1 MGLLKRIT
9 RGKTSMPP
17 RLSVHGGEGVG
28 KSSTAAQAPA
38 PIFIQTEDGLGEID
52 CAKFPL
58 ARSLDDVLN
67 ALSELYTA
75 QHAFQTVVIDS
86 LDWLER
92 LIFDRVC
99 QDYGVKCIEKADGG
113 YSRGYKHALVHW
125 RAILEGLD
133 ALRNEKGMAVILI
146 AHSKV
151 ERFEDPEAP
160 AYDRYVPR
168 IHHLAAAMICEWSD
182 MVLFATRRIRT
193 QTEDAGFNRVRT
205 IATGI
210 GADGGERILRTVGS
224 PACIAKN
231 RYNLPAEIPLSWAA
245 LMDGMN
251 QNTSNQNAK
260 GA

>member
-1 MGLLKRIT
+1 MGMMEQIT
-9 RGKTSMPP
+9 RGKASKPP
-17 RLSVHGGEGVG
+17 RLVLYGVEGVG
-28 KSSTAAQAPA
+28 KSTMAAEAPGSV
-38 PIFIQTEDGLGEID
+38 FIAVEDGLSEID

-58 ARSLDDVLN
+58 ARSLDEVLH
-67 ALSELYTA
+67 ALSELRTT
-75 QHAFQTVVIDS
+75 QHEFQTVVIDS

-99 QDYGVKCIEKADGG
+99 HDFGVKCIEKADGG

-125 RAILEGLD
+125 REFLEALD

-151 ERFEDPEAP
+151 ERFEDPESP

-193 QTEDAGFNRVRT
+193 QSEDMGFNRVRN
-205 IATGI
+205 IAAGI

-224 PACIAKN
+224 PACVAKN
-231 RYNLPAEIPLSWAA
+231 RYGLPAEIPLSWAA
-245 LMDGMN
+245 LMDGLN
-251 QNTSNQNAK
+251 QSASTQNAK

>member
-1 MGLLKRIT
+1 MNLLSQVQV
-9 RGKTSMPP
+9 GKQSKPP
-17 RLSVHGGEGVG
+17 RMVVHGIEGIG
-28 KSSTAAQAPA
+28 KSTLASESQA

-52 CAKFPL
+52 CVKFPL
-58 ARSLDDVLN
+58 ARSLDDVLK
-67 ALSELYTA
+67 ALGELYTEK
-75 QHAFQTVVIDS
+75 HEYQTVVIDS

-92 LIFDRVC
+92 LVFDRVC
-99 QDYGVKCIEKADGG
+99 HDFGVKCIEKADGG

-168 IHHLAAAMICEWSD
+168 IHHLAASLVCEWSD
-182 MVLFATRRIRT
+182 MVLFAARRIRT
-193 QTEDAGFNRVRT
+193 QAEDMGFNRTRN
-205 IATGI
+205 IAAGV
-210 GADGGERILRTVGS
+210 GADGGERILRTVGG
-224 PACIAKN
+224 PACVAKN
-231 RYNLPAEIPLSWAA
+231 RFGLPSEISLSWAA
-245 LMDGMN
+245 LMDGLT
-251 QNTSNQNAK
+251 QSSSNADVK